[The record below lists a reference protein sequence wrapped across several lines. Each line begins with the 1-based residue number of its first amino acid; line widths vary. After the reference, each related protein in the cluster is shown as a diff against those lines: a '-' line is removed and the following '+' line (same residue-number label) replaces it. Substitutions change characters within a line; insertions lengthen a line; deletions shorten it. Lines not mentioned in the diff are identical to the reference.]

1 MKRRFL
7 LRSAATAA
15 AGGGSNERSAG
26 ATSHSSAVGVPR
38 YLAAATAQGGQPL
51 DAVTRRTMERR
62 FRRNFS
68 AVRIHTGPAAAD
80 AAAACGA
87 EAYTRGSHLVFGAGR
102 FAPATAAGQRLLA
115 HELTHVAQQTHPGA
129 PRASAAACEA
139 QAEHNAAT
147 FAQPGR
153 RLDVSAAPAG
163 VQRKQVASTQATA
176 PDPGDFAVIDLDG
189 PDWWFVFHARGFKVV
204 KKLFAPSAT
213 EPGKQVDTHQIGP
226 NWVCNNPGN
235 LTFDPASIGNRAKPN
250 EAVISKICRDHHA
263 YPDTFGL
270 TGIPLAIFPT
280 MADGRDA
287 LMAWFSALLTP
298 ESPYW
303 QEVGAQRTAKS
314 IAGAIAEHAPK
325 GHGSNNPDHYATMVT
340 ESINQQRQAMN
351 EHLGTLPF
359 GHLLQRGMVAARKTA
374 TIAPFGTGAQE
385 LNALDL
391 QAWAAGSEKA
401 EGGTLPGYSWEIGHG
416 STLPA
421 DLVKKLNRR
430 GGPPPA
436 VLAWC
441 AAHQV
446 TVPA

>member
-1 MKRRFL
+1 MKRRYL
-7 LRSAATAA
+7 LRSAATTA
-15 AGGGSNERSAG
+15 SSSG
-26 ATSHSSAVGVPR
+26 ATARPAVAASRSSAVGVPR

-51 DAVTRRTMERR
+51 DASTRRTMERR

-87 EAYTRGSHLVFGAGR
+87 EAYALGSHVVFGAGR

-115 HELTHVAQQTHPGA
+115 HELTHVAQQTQPGPVTA
-129 PRASAAACEA
+129 NAAACEA
-139 QAEHNAAT
+139 QADRNAAAC
-147 FAQPGR
+147 AQPAE
-153 RLDVSAAPAG
+153 RLAVSAAPIG
-163 VQRKQVASTQATA
+163 VQRKPVSPTQTTA
-176 PDPGDFAVIDLDG
+176 PDPGDFTVIDLDG
-189 PDWWFVFHARGFKVV
+189 PDWWFVFHAQGFKVV
-204 KKLFAPSAT
+204 KKLFAPSKT

-235 LTFDPASIGNRAKPN
+235 LTFDPKSIGNRAKPN

-263 YPDTFGL
+263 YADTFGL

-280 MADGRDA
+280 MADGRAA
-287 LMAWFSALLTP
+287 LMTWFAALLTP
-298 ESPYW
+298 KSPYW
-303 QEVGAQRTAKS
+303 AEVGSNRTAKS

-325 GHGSNNPDHYATMVT
+325 GHGSNNPDHYAAMVT
-340 ESINQQRQAMN
+340 ESINQQRQAIN
-351 EHLGTLPF
+351 ERLGTLPL
-359 GHLLQRGMVAARKTA
+359 GQLLQRGKIAAHKTA
-374 TIAPFGTGAQE
+374 TVAPLGTGAQE
-385 LNALDL
+385 LNPLDL

-401 EGGTLPGYSWEIGHG
+401 EGGTLPGYSWEIAHG

-421 DLVKKLNRR
+421 DLAKKLSRH
-430 GGPPPA
+430 GGPPAA

-441 AAHQV
+441 AAHRV